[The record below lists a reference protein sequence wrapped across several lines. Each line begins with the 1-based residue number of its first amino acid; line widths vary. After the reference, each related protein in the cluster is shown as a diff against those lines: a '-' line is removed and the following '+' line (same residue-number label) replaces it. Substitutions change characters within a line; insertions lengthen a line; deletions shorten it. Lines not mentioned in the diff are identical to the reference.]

1 MHFAFF
7 RNPCAVEFYV
17 TMGDHVLVKWTT
29 EDKWDVYPLR
39 NIKSQEVIC
48 QLLDDPR
55 SIKALA
61 TEEVE
66 VLWADNKYAPA
77 YVLAMGSQVAM
88 ERRRTR
94 LVAGQLPQSS
104 LAGRKRKCSCGLED
118 EVDCLKEELEISRAK
133 VQELADKLDVAS
145 AKASRLKAKYA
156 DAKQLLD
163 LEKMAKNLKKA
174 TQELTGAMS
183 VASSAPAT
191 LPVCKLDI
199 GDGVLVEK
207 QLVDRI
213 SLSAKHQPSKFARA
227 LLRVV
232 FSPEEL
238 ENSSLYG
245 KVCRANKDAAP
256 KKALDQKRVEAVVS
270 YTCSL
275 YNVGVKE
282 VKGSLSAML
291 ARGQVH

>member
-1 MHFAFF
+1 
-7 RNPCAVEFYV
+7 
-17 TMGDHVLVKWTT
+17 MGDHVLVKWTT

-66 VLWADNKYAPA
+66 VLVTGGHGKEADQT
-77 YVLAMGSQVAM
+77 GSWPTPSEQ
-88 ERRRTR
+88 
-94 LVAGQLPQSS
+94 P
-104 LAGRKRKCSCGLED
+104 CW
-118 EVDCLKEELEISRAK
+118 KE
-133 VQELADKLDVAS
+133 
-145 AKASRLKAKYA
+145 
-156 DAKQLLD
+156 D

-174 TQELTGAMS
+174 TQELTGSMS